1 MPQPDLVLAQA
12 EAYVRAFF
20 AQHPNPLLLGHDLGH
35 TEQVVAYAHEIGR
48 YYQLSPTD
56 EQGLLVAAWFH
67 DLGYLTGPGQGHEA
81 RSADLAGA
89 FLAQQGADDATLARV
104 RGGIL
109 ATQMPQRPTNL
120 VEQILADADLYQ
132 LGTDDFA
139 ERNKRLRKEA
149 EELSQTK
156 IGKDDWRR
164 STIELLEGHRYHTAY
179 CQQKLEAKKQ
189 ENLARLREKAEE
201 KAEAKAQEKAQKSA
215 TPPAP
220 EGPAT
225 GPEAGPSPA
234 KAAKLPDGKKTDRG
248 VETVFRVTAT
258 NNQNLSALADSK
270 ANMMIQ
276 VNSILI
282 SILLGALLGQ
292 IEQNPAL
299 KVPAVVLLSV
309 NLATIICAIL
319 ATRPKIPEGVFTPA
333 EVDQKRVNLL
343 FFGNFYRMSLDDYAA
358 GMVRLINDYEFLY
371 GSLIKDVYFQ
381 GIVLGRKY
389 RLLRL
394 AYNVFMFGLI
404 VSVACFVV
412 VIAFFA

>member
-1 MPQPDLVLAQA
+1 MPQFDIMLANA
-12 EAYVRAFF
+12 EAHVRAFF
-20 AQHPNPLLLGHDLGH
+20 AQHPHPKLLGHNLAH
-35 TEQVVAYAHEIGR
+35 TEQVVAHAREIGR
-48 YYQLSPTD
+48 HYQLGPAD
-56 EQGLLVAAWFH
+56 ELALLAAAWFH
-67 DLGYLTGPGQGHEA
+67 DLGYFTGPSQGHEA
-81 RSADLAGA
+81 RSADLAEA
-89 FLAQQGADDATLARV
+89 YLAQQGAPAATLAQV
-104 RGGIL
+104 RGSIM
-109 ATQMPQRPTNL
+109 ATQMPQRPASL
-120 VEQILADADLYQ
+120 LEQILADADLYQ

-139 ERNKRLRKEA
+139 ERNKLLRKEA
-149 EELSQTK
+149 EELGQTK
-156 IGKDDWRR
+156 IGKDEWRL
-164 STIELLEGHRYHTAY
+164 STIQLLEGHRYHTAY

-189 ENLARLREKAEE
+189 ENLARLREKAED
-201 KAEAKAQEKAQKSA
+201 KAQK
-215 TPPAP
+215 PPAP
-220 EGPAT
+220 PASAPETSLGP
-225 GPEAGPSPA
+225 PQ
-234 KAAKLPDGKKTDRG
+234 AAKLGDGKKTDRG

-282 SILLGALLGQ
+282 SILLSVLLGQ
-292 IEQNPAL
+292 IDQNPTL

-319 ATRPKIPEGVFTPA
+319 ATRPKIPEGVFTLA
-333 EVDQKRVNLL
+333 DVEAKRVNLL

-358 GMVRLINDYEFLY
+358 GMVKLIGDYEFLY